1 MKSYDA
7 IVVGGGIAGLTSC
20 AYLCREG
27 YKVMLCEKEKEVG
40 GLVKSFCHKGFTFD
54 CGIRAI
60 EVSTGVL
67 SMLKDLGIKVD
78 FLDNNVTTGI
88 EDNMIE
94 VCSEDSIDDY
104 EKMLKFTFPDEE
116 KDIENIISEIKKIME
131 YMNNMYEVDNPLFR
145 DLKNDKDYIFQELLP
160 WMWKFLKSL
169 KKCDELQ
176 VPVYEYLFRFTK
188 NPKLIDM
195 IGQHFFKDS
204 SAFFALSYF
213 NIHCDYMYPKG
224 GTGTLTQSL
233 KKYIIE
239 HGGYI
244 HTETSIRTVNPSLN
258 IVVDDRGNEYNYK
271 SLIWACDAKSLYRCV
286 YTNTLKSKRK
296 KNSIR
301 KQRREIK
308 SLRGGDSVLT
318 LYATVDLPPEY
329 FSDYCS
335 AHCFYTPEKNG
346 LLSMDCDEVCALK
359 LDDEALITWCK
370 EYLEKTT
377 YEISIPVLRDSS
389 MAPKGKTGVIISTLM
404 NYDVVKKIKNA
415 GLYNEFKNFVSQ
427 TIVDILERSLFPNLH
442 ESILETIVSTPLTIQ
457 RITGNTDGAI
467 TGWAFT
473 NNVMPCINKTIS
485 IAKSTKTPIKN
496 VFQAGQWAFSPSGV
510 PTAIITGK
518 LASDA
523 ASRLLKKALRKK
535 NVKKLNEEFIQS
547 VPACDVGL
555 IGKGVMYR

>member
-1 MKSYDA
+1 MENYDA

-40 GLVKSFCHKGFTFD
+40 GLVKSFNHNGFTFD

-67 SMLKDLGIKVD
+67 SMLKDLGITVE

-94 VCSEDSIDDY
+94 VCTEDSISDY

-116 KDIENIISEIKKIME
+116 KDIERIITEIKKIME

-224 GTGTLTQSL
+224 GTGALTQSL
-233 KKYIIE
+233 KNYIVE
-239 HGGYI
+239 HGGCVR
-244 HTETSIRTVNPSLN
+244 TGTSVASVHPSDN
-258 IVVDDRGNEYNYK
+258 ILRDQAGVEYAYK
-271 SLIWACDAKSLYRCV
+271 SLIWAADSKLLYRLSD
-286 YTNTLKSKRK
+286 TSNLRKRNQIK
-296 KNSIR
+296 AIEK
-301 KQRREIK
+301 RRQEIEP
-308 SLRGGDSVLT
+308 LRGGDSVLS
-318 LYATVDLPPEY
+318 LYVMVDLTPEY

-335 AHCFYTPEKNG
+335 EHCFYTPVKDG
-346 LLSMDCDEVCALK
+346 LLSMDCDEQCAMTLEK
-359 LDDEALITWCK
+359 EALFFWCK
-370 EYLEKTT
+370 EYFEKTT
-377 YEISIPVLRDSS
+377 YEISIPAMRDATL
-389 MAPKGKTGVIISTLM
+389 APKGKTGLIVSTLM
-404 NYDVVKKIKNA
+404 SYDIVKRLKDLGEYA
-415 GLYNEFKNFVSQ
+415 AFKDFATQS
-427 TIVDILERSLFPNLH
+427 IVDVLERSLFPSLH
-442 ESILETIVSTPLTIQ
+442 EAILHTFVATPLTIQ
-457 RITGNTDGAI
+457 RMTGNTDGAI

-473 NNVMPCINKTIS
+473 NNIMPCISKTIK
-485 IAKSTKTPIKN
+485 IAQSTKTPFKN
-496 VFQAGQWAFSPSGV
+496 IFQAGQWAFSPSGV

-518 LASDA
+518 LASDGVCK
-523 ASRLLKKALRKK
+523 RIKKLVKK
-535 NVKKLNEEFIQS
+535 NAFGS
-547 VPACDVGL
+547 VPNDILHSIPSCDVGF
-555 IGKGVMYR
+555 IGKGAMYR